1 MAFRSKSRRIGGV
14 SLSTLFGILLI
25 SFCAFFGFRTLFSDL
40 NQNIGV
46 EALAAAFGALFV
58 LLPTKILMDQEN
70 DNKVEGEK
78 RTQVFSLS
86 LQSYRDLTKLMFQVL
101 LDEKIEEKELQE
113 LRRQF
118 YDLMILGSDGAIKNA
133 LYFIETSIGLF
144 PENKPASKGQNAVI
158 LSADDYEILLE
169 HALKFIGKARAGL
182 KLSDDDVKWD
192 DEFAQRIIEMSRK
205 VTTKQSGARVEIAG
219 KLDGWVKLRSYEEF
233 KDVLSDLIG
242 AIKEQNPD
250 LQEKYTKSAISFA
263 DVKIN
268 RNVFYIDYISRRT
281 GIKLKCGFPSLQLNP
296 QNEDLKNK
304 IQKQLVN
311 LDGLTL
317 IQRETGDHQDLQL
330 GVFIEINKLTEDILD
345 SISKVVL
352 LYAEGFGKQN

>member
-1 MAFRSKSRRIGGV
+1 
-14 SLSTLFGILLI
+14 
-25 SFCAFFGFRTLFSDL
+25 
-40 NQNIGV
+40 
-46 EALAAAFGALFV
+46 
-58 LLPTKILMDQEN
+58 
-70 DNKVEGEK
+70 
-78 RTQVFSLS
+78 
-86 LQSYRDLTKLMFQVL
+86 
-101 LDEKIEEKELQE
+101 
-113 LRRQF
+113 
-118 YDLMILGSDGAIKNA
+118 
-133 LYFIETSIGLF
+133 
-144 PENKPASKGQNAVI
+144 
-158 LSADDYEILLE
+158 
-169 HALKFIGKARAGL
+169 
-182 KLSDDDVKWD
+182 
-192 DEFAQRIIEMSRK
+192 MSRK

-345 SISKVVL
+345 SISKVML